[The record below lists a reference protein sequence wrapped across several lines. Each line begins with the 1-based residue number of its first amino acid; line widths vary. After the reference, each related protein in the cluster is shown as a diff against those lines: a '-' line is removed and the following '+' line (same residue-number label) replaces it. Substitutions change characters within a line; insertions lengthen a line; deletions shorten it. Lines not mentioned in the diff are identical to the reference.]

1 MSRLVYGVHP
11 VEEALRRRAREVQGL
26 LVSRRGA
33 LPPALVEAQARGLP
47 VQRLCDEELTA
58 LCGASSHQGLAL
70 IVGDYAYADLED
82 LLEPGEPTP
91 LYVCLDSI
99 TDPQNLGAIIRSAA
113 FLGATGL
120 VIPKDRAAPITPA
133 VVRVSAGASE
143 HLRCARVTNLAR
155 ALDQLRSAGV
165 WVVGAVERGGVP
177 PERVDLAGPV
187 ALVLGNEQKGIRPL
201 VLRGC
206 DIVTTIPAP
215 RSSVGSL
222 NVAAAATAL
231 LHEAARQRRSGAG

>member
-11 VEEALRRRAREVQGL
+11 VEEALRRRRGELQGI
-26 LVSRRGA
+26 VVARRGE
-33 LPPALVEAQARGLP
+33 LPPALAEAQSRGVP
-47 VQRLCDEELTA
+47 VQRVSAEELDR
-58 LCGASSHQGLAL
+58 LCGASSHQGLAA
-70 IVGDYAYADLED
+70 IVGDYPYLEIED
-82 LLEPGEPTP
+82 LLAAEPAA
-91 LYVCLDSI
+91 LLLILDSI

-120 VIPKDRAAPITPA
+120 VLPKDRAAPITPV

-155 ALDQLRSAGV
+155 ALEQIKEAGI
-165 WVVGAVERGGVP
+165 WVVGAVEKGGVA
-177 PERVDLAGPV
+177 PEQIELAGPT

-206 DIVTTIPAP
+206 DIVCTIPPP
-215 RSSVGSL
+215 RSSIGSL

-231 LHEAARQRRSGAG
+231 LHEASRQRRSS

>member
-1 MSRLVYGVHP
+1 MSRLIYGVHP
-11 VEEALRRRAREVQGL
+11 VEEALRRRREEVQGL
-26 LVSRRGA
+26 LVARRGA
-33 LPPALVEAQARGLP
+33 LPPVIAEAQARGVP
-47 VQRLCDEELTA
+47 VQHLSDQELEA
-58 LCGASSHQGLAL
+58 LCGAASHQGLAA
-70 IVGDYAYADLED
+70 IVGDYPYLELED
-82 LLEPGEPTP
+82 LLEARDPPP
-91 LYVCLDSI
+91 LIVVLDSI

-113 FLGATGL
+113 FLGATGIVL
-120 VIPKDRAAPITPA
+120 PKDRAAPITPA

-143 HLRCARVTNLAR
+143 HALCARVTNLAR
-155 ALDQLRSAGV
+155 ALEQLKSAGI
-165 WVVGAVERGGVP
+165 WVVGAVEKGGVA
-177 PERVDLAGPV
+177 PEQIDLAGPA

-231 LHEAARQRRSGAG
+231 LHEAARQRRSKG

>member
-1 MSRLVYGVHP
+1 MSRLVYGAHP
-11 VEEALRRRAREVQGL
+11 VEETLRRRRGEVQGL
-26 LVSRRGA
+26 LVSRRGE
-33 LPPALVEAQARGLP
+33 LPPALAEAQARGVP
-47 VQRLCDEELTA
+47 VQRASDEELER
-58 LCGASSHQGLAL
+58 LCGSASHQGLAA
-70 IVGDYAYADLED
+70 IVGDFPYLELED
-82 LLEPGEPTP
+82 LLDRPPA
-91 LYVCLDSI
+91 LLVVLDSI

-120 VIPKDRAAPITPA
+120 VLPKDRAAPITPV

-155 ALDQLRSAGV
+155 ALEQLKGAGI
-165 WVVGAVERGGVP
+165 WVVGAVERGGVA

-206 DIVTTIPAP
+206 DIVCTIPAP

-231 LHEAARQRRSGAG
+231 LHEAARQRRAATP